1 MSDGTKANGV
11 DPIFA
16 EERRQRILALV
27 GAQGRV
33 RIAELVAVLGV
44 SEPTIRKDL
53 SLLEREKHIRRT
65 HGGAIAVRPL
75 LEPTIGDRGMLHA
88 EAKDAIARACAAE
101 ISRGDSVFLDSGTT
115 VQRVARLLDQ
125 EHVNVL
131 TNSLGVAAALA
142 GKPPSIRHTL
152 LGGTVHA
159 LGESV
164 VGPIAL
170 DTLSRFTVNIAFVS
184 ASGLAETGIS
194 VSDVAETQ
202 VKQAVIE
209 RARKV
214 VVPVDSSKF
223 GVTDFITVCGLDR
236 VDLVVTEAAGDEIRE
251 LCADHGVEL
260 KIVGSYG
267 RLTDMAANAK
277 GG

>member
-1 MSDGTKANGV
+1 MNDGAKV
-11 DPIFA
+11 SSDPIFA
-16 EERRQRILALV
+16 EERRQRILGMV

-33 RIAELVAVLGV
+33 RIAELVAALGV

-53 SLLEREKHIRRT
+53 SLLEIEKLLKRT
-65 HGGAIAVRPL
+65 HGGAIAVRPQ
-75 LEPTIGDRGMLHA
+75 LEPTMDDRSMLHA
-88 EAKDAIARACAAE
+88 EAKDLIARACAAE
-101 ISRGDSVFLDSGTT
+101 IARGDSVFLDSGTT
-115 VQRVARLLDQ
+115 VQRIAHLLDQ

-152 LGGTVHA
+152 LGGTVHS
-159 LGESV
+159 LGGSV

-170 DTLSRFTVNIAFVS
+170 ETLSRFTVNLAFVS
-184 ASGLAETGIS
+184 ASGLDEAGIS

-214 VVPVDSSKF
+214 VIPIDSSKF

-236 VDLVVTEAAGDEIRE
+236 VDLVITEAASDEIRE
-251 LCADHGVEL
+251 LCADNGVEL
-260 KIVGSYG
+260 KVAGAD
-267 RLTDMAANAK
+267 RL
-277 GG
+277 

>member
-1 MSDGTKANGV
+1 MNGSLGSG

-16 EERRQRILALV
+16 EERRQRILAMV

-53 SLLEREKHIRRT
+53 SLLELGKQLRRT
-65 HGGAIAVRPL
+65 HGGAIALRPQF
-75 LEPTIGDRGMLHA
+75 EPTIDDRSMLHA
-88 EAKDAIARACAAE
+88 EAKDLIARACAAE
-101 ISRGDSVFLDSGTT
+101 IAPGDSVFLDSGTT
-115 VQRVARLLDQ
+115 VQRIAHLLDQ

-142 GKPPSIRHTL
+142 DKPPSIRHTL
-152 LGGTVHA
+152 LGGTVHS
-159 LGESV
+159 LGGTV

-170 DTLSRFTVNIAFVS
+170 ETLSRFTVNLAFIS
-184 ASGLAETGIS
+184 SSGLTESGIS
-194 VSDVAETQ
+194 VAEVAETQ
-202 VKQAVIE
+202 VKQAVID

-214 VVPVDSSKF
+214 VVPIDSSKF

-236 VDLVVTEAAGDEIRE
+236 VDLVVTEDASEEIRE
-251 LCADHGVEL
+251 LCADNGVEL
-260 KIVGSYG
+260 KVVGAG
-267 RLTDMAANAK
+267 RS
-277 GG
+277 